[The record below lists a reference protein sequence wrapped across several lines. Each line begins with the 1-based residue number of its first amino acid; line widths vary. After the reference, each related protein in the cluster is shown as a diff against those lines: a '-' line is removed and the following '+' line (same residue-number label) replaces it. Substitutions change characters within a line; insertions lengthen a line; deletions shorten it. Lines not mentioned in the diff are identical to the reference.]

1 MILIL
6 LGAPGTGK
14 GTQAKLLSEKRGWLH
29 LSTGDMLRENV
40 AKGTDLG
47 KEAKQYMDA
56 GKLVPDDVIIN
67 MLLARLESPDVE
79 AGLILDGFPRTLP
92 QAEALDQA
100 LQRAGKAVDAAVN
113 ITAPDEEVVRRLSSR
128 WLCRSC
134 GHIASEKLEKC
145 PNCGGSDFYQRD
157 DDKPEAVR
165 NRLETMKPPA
175 AMLEHYGNA
184 DKLRE
189 VDGMQ
194 PVEKV
199 TQDLLRALDELDGAG

>member
-14 GTQAKLLSEKRGWLH
+14 GTQAKLLAEQRGWLH

-40 AKGTDLG
+40 SQGTELG

-56 GKLVPDDVIIN
+56 GQLVPDELMIK

-92 QAEALDQA
+92 QAVALDQA
-100 LQRAGKAVDAAVN
+100 LDQAGKAVDAAVN
-113 ITAPDEEVVRRLSSR
+113 LAAPDEELVRRLSSR
-128 WLCRSC
+128 WMCRNC
-134 GHIASEKLEKC
+134 GTITNNNTEKC
-145 PNCGGSDFYQRD
+145 PACGSDQLFQRE
-157 DDKPEAVR
+157 DDKPDKVR
-165 NRLETMKPPA
+165 TRLDTMKPPA
-175 AMLEHYGNA
+175 DMLAHYRQSK
-184 DKLRE
+184 KLCE

-194 PVEKV
+194 SVERV
-199 TQDLLRALDELDGAG
+199 TADLLDCLEGVRA